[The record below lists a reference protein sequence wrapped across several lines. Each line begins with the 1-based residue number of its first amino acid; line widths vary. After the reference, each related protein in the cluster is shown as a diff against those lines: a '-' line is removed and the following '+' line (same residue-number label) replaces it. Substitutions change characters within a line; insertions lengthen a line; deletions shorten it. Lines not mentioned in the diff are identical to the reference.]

1 MKNICRRCGN
11 SLIRG
16 ECETCREKLYL
27 KLANKLPYR
36 LEQIEQRRKLKYPN
50 QDFTQQDILTSKL
63 QRIKDI
69 VEPFAREEIQ
79 GLYTE
84 LTLSR
89 IIYNIL
95 MS

>member
-1 MKNICRRCGN
+1 MENSCRRCGN

-16 ECETCREKLYL
+16 ECRTCRKKLYA
-27 KLANKLPYR
+27 KLADGLPHKLK
-36 LEQIEQRRKLKYPN
+36 QIEQRRKLKYPN

-69 VEPFAREEIQ
+69 VEPLAREEIQ

-95 MS
+95 RS